1 MKASSSW
8 LTLLGP
14 RLLLYLLPLVLEI
27 TGFSSVDRGH
37 SYPGSY
43 KGVVGGNVSFHCP
56 VDKTKNLDLLYFQK
70 VGVNREQI
78 FFNGYHSSKPLTPHP
93 RTEMDHNNTIMHIYE
108 LTLSDS
114 GEYEC
119 HYMYKDDM
127 NDRRVNM
134 VKIHLN
140 VTALFSKP
148 VITNNCNQANGI
160 PLECDVKCEAHNG
173 FPDKKIKWNELRNVS
188 KEMWKILRNDE
199 VPTRT
204 ELVNISST
212 ASFNCSV
219 GELKVSCSVDGI
231 TSDIIS
237 VCSSKAS
244 PDQSANPI
252 IVIAAGV
259 ICGLVGI
266 VIICVFKFKKRNTE
280 AENTR
285 ANGHPEEVRV
295 LNNLEATLGS

>member
-14 RLLLYLLPLVLEI
+14 RLLLYLLPLVLKI
-27 TGFSSVDRGH
+27 TGLSSLDGGH
-37 SYPGSY
+37 SYPQSY
-43 KGVVGGNVSFHCP
+43 KGVVGGNVSFYCP
-56 VDKTKNLDLLYFQK
+56 VDKTKNLHFLYFQK
-70 VGVNREQI
+70 VVVNGKHI
-78 FFNGYHSSKPLTPHP
+78 FFNGYHSKPLQPQQ
-93 RTEMDHNNTIMHIYE
+93 RTKMDHNNTIMHIYE

-119 HYMYKDDM
+119 YYMYQDD
-127 NDRRVNM
+127 VNTLDQGVNT

-148 VITNNCNQANGI
+148 VITNICNQANGI
-160 PLECDVKCEAHNG
+160 PLECEVKCEAYNG
-173 FPDKKIKWNELRNVS
+173 FPDKKIKWNELRNIS
-188 KEMWKILRNDE
+188 KEMWNILMNDE

-252 IVIAAGV
+252 VIAAV
-259 ICGLVGI
+259 VCVLVGI
-266 VIICVFKFKKRNTE
+266 AILCVFKFKKRTTE
-280 AENTR
+280 AENAR
-285 ANGHPEEVRV
+285 PNGHPEEVRV
-295 LNNLEATLGS
+295 LNNVGS